1 MASNWTKSFSIVLK
15 NFCDYADENVYS
27 AHVAILINDLCI
39 KKILVISVCFNID
52 ELAHSP
58 I

>member
-15 NFCDYADENVYS
+15 NFADENVYS
-27 AHVAILINDLCI
+27 ANIAILIKDLCI
-39 KKILVISVCFNID
+39 KKILVISGCFNID